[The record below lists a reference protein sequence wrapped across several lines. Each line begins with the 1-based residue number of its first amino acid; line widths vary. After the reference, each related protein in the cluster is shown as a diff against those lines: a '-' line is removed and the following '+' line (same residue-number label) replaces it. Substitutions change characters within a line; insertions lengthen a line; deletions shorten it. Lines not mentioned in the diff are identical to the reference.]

1 MKTTPERL
9 GDALEQVRHQWR
21 HRPGQPLTLPTAP
34 KKVGFTVAISRES
47 GAGGTSVAREVGSQ
61 LGWPVYDRELIE
73 RISEET
79 GIQKEL
85 LESLEDHETSRAAE
99 WLESLFVAN
108 TVTRAQLSHRL
119 VQTLSALA
127 AKGRCV
133 VVGRGGAH
141 ILPESTT
148 LRVRLMAP
156 KKTRIAR
163 LQAKTGLA
171 EKAAGR
177 RVNEIDALRAE
188 FVRSQFRR
196 DVNDLHQYDLL
207 LNTERF
213 SISQSAELIVAAL
226 KQLEHRTSG

>member
-1 MKTTPERL
+1 MMTTPERL
-9 GDALEQVRHQWR
+9 GEALERVRHQWR
-21 HRPGQPLTLPTAP
+21 HRSSEPLTLPPTP
-34 KKVGFTVAISRES
+34 KKVNFTVAISRES

-73 RISEET
+73 KISEES

-85 LESLEDHETSRAAE
+85 LESLEEHETSRAAE
-99 WLESLFVAN
+99 WLESLFVTN
-108 TVTRAQLSHRL
+108 TVTRAQLGHRL

-141 ILPESTT
+141 VLPESTT
-148 LRVRLMAP
+148 LRVRLVAP

-171 EKAAGR
+171 AKDAGR
-177 RVNEIDALRAE
+177 RVDEIDSLRAE

-196 DVNDLHQYDLL
+196 DVNDLHHYDLV

-213 SISQSAELIVAAL
+213 SIADSAELIVAAL
-226 KQLEHRTSG
+226 KQLEHRARG